1 MQLSHASSMLE
12 QPSRMA
18 VHAAGQHTSPP
29 GLPMLYRPQ
38 VREKQ
43 DMLMPEHNASSCTC
57 LDVSY
62 AFPHSMPGS
71 VHQLPGKGMPKQLRS
86 VSCTAAARIP
96 NSAARAL
103 ESAVLRRPLPGRG
116 EEFQR
121 RCQDCCSKPSLLFEH
136 VVKYMICD
144 LLHVMNLLAHGT
156 CFPT

>member
-1 MQLSHASSMLE
+1 MPPQCWNSLQEWPCMLQASIPLLLDF
-12 QPSRMA
+12 PCC
-18 VHAAGQHTSPP
+18 T
-29 GLPMLYRPQ
+29 GLKSGKSKTCPCQ
-38 VREKQ
+38 
-43 DMLMPEHNASSCTC
+43 HNASSCTC
-57 LDVSY
+57 LDLSY
-62 AFPHSMPGS
+62 AFPHSMPGP
-71 VHQLPGKGMPKQLRS
+71 VHLQLPGKGMPKQLRS